1 MVRCG
6 AAGPP
11 AGLGW
16 VSGALLRFS
25 FGSPSFCL
33 QCAPSVPPFWSVR
46 GLSEA
51 PPEDANLGVKPHPI
65 PNLIRPDLGC
75 VSVCADRG
83 DAPQLHQTEA
93 RR

>member
-1 MVRCG
+1 MRGCRAPG
-6 AAGPP
+6 
-11 AGLGW
+11 GLGLGVW
-16 VSGALLRFS
+16 RSPSVLVR
-25 FGSPSFCL
+25 SPSFCL

-83 DAPQLHQTEA
+83 DAPRLHQTEA